1 MAVLYRK
8 YRPQTFSQVL
18 SQKPVIQTLRNQ
30 VLGSSVAH
38 AYLFTGSRGVG
49 KTSVARILAKA
60 VNCLNI
66 KDGDPCGV
74 CDNCKAIASGNFLDL
89 VEVDAASNTGV
100 DNIRELIEHVR
111 FSPSSG
117 KYKVFIIDEVH
128 MLSKGAFNALLK
140 TLEEPPA
147 HAIFIL
153 ATTEINKVPATIVS
167 RTQRFDFKAY
177 SEADLLQLLQ
187 KIAAEEK
194 FDFGQGILELVSQ
207 SAQGGAR
214 DALSLLD
221 KIMTLGPEASLADC
235 RQLLG
240 VTDVQTCEDL
250 LGLIAS
256 GQAAGLP
263 DFFSAISEKGTDFLI
278 LNRDFLEFLRKVL
291 IYKASDGKIASSE
304 PVAKLAEKFS
314 LSELIFIIRLFLKS
328 YKDLPSSP
336 VAEIPMLLAGIE
348 AALKRGPSANKSISE
363 SADANPANK
372 ELPSAFVIASASD
385 LSAEVRLRRT
395 KEEAISS
402 RKEIASDAL
411 LAMTQHETLQAQEPV
426 LSLQEVEVLW
436 PKVLDKIKK
445 VNGPLASMARAA
457 RLEAVEGSKIILGVK
472 FLFDKQ
478 NLENFKNSSLICSV
492 LEEVCGKK
500 ISIAGRVTKEEKVG
514 SLGTAEVLSEA
525 LKVFGGE
532 LIE

>member
-1 MAVLYRK
+1 M
-8 YRPQTFSQVL
+8 
-18 SQKPVIQTLRNQ
+18 
-30 VLGSSVAH
+30 
-38 AYLFTGSRGVG
+38 
-49 KTSVARILAKA
+49 
-60 VNCLNI
+60 
-66 KDGDPCGV
+66 
-74 CDNCKAIASGNFLDL
+74 
-89 VEVDAASNTGV
+89 
-100 DNIRELIEHVR
+100 
-111 FSPSSG
+111 
-117 KYKVFIIDEVH
+117 
-128 MLSKGAFNALLK
+128 
-140 TLEEPPA
+140 
-147 HAIFIL
+147 
-153 ATTEINKVPATIVS
+153 
-167 RTQRFDFKAY
+167 
-177 SEADLLQLLQ
+177 
-187 KIAAEEK
+187 
-194 FDFGQGILELVSQ
+194 
-207 SAQGGAR
+207 
-214 DALSLLD
+214 
-221 KIMTLGPEASLADC
+221 
-235 RQLLG
+235 
-240 VTDVQTCEDL
+240 
-250 LGLIAS
+250 
-256 GQAAGLP
+256 
-263 DFFSAISEKGTDFLI
+263 
-278 LNRDFLEFLRKVL
+278 EFLRKVL

>member
-8 YRPQTFSQVL
+8 YRPQTFSEVL
-18 SQKPVIQTLRNQ
+18 SQKPVVQTLKNQ
-30 VLGSSVAH
+30 ISAGSVAH

-60 VNCLNI
+60 VNCLNP
-66 KDGDPCGV
+66 KDGDACGV
-74 CDNCKAIASGNFLDL
+74 CENCKAIAAGNFLDL

-100 DNIRELIEHVR
+100 DNIRELIEHVK

-177 SEADLLQLLQ
+177 SEADLLELLQ
-187 KIAAEEK
+187 KIAGEEK
-194 FDFGQGILELVSQ
+194 ASFAPGVLELVSQ
-207 SAQGGAR
+207 AAQGGAR

-221 KIMTLGPEASLADC
+221 KVMTLGEGAPLEDC

-240 VTDVQTCEDL
+240 VTDAKICEEL
-250 LGLIAS
+250 MELIVL
-256 GQAAGLP
+256 GQASSLP
-263 DFFSAISEKGTDFLI
+263 DFFSGLSQKGTDYLI

-291 IYKASDGKIASSE
+291 VYKASEGK
-304 PVAKLAEKFS
+304 VAGANAAIGQLADKFS
-314 LSELIFIIRLFLKS
+314 VSELIFITRLFLKS
-328 YKDLPSSP
+328 YKDFPSSP
-336 VAEIPMLLAGIE
+336 LAEVPMLLAGLE
-348 AALKRGPSANKSISE
+348 AALKRSGGSLSANQLVSKSAAAAAENKESPSAPVVTMRVSE
-363 SADANPANK
+363 MQDTVLVVQGEDSR
-372 ELPSAFVIASASD
+372 VQ
-385 LSAEVRLRRT
+385 
-395 KEEAISS
+395 EATI
-402 RKEIASDAL
+402 
-411 LAMTQHETLQAQEPV
+411 
-426 LSLQEVEVLW
+426 SLQEVEAAW

-457 RLEAVEGSKIILGVK
+457 KLESVEGGRLILGVK

-478 NLENFKNSSLICSV
+478 NLENFKNSSLICAV
-492 LEEVCGKK
+492 LEEVCGQR
-500 ISIAGRVTKEEKVG
+500 IGITGRVVKEEKADA
-514 SLGTAEVLSEA
+514 LGTAEVLSEA